1 MNLNIH
7 KLISIISYLNL
18 PDKTLAN
25 YFVDFEKEKPLEE
38 QKKLYI
44 ICLCRQFAWEMKR
57 NKKKPKFN

>member
-7 KLISIISYLNL
+7 KLISIITYLNL

-25 YFVDFEKEKPLEE
+25 YFVDFAREKPF
-38 QKKLYI
+38 KRFFFVDI
-44 ICLCRQFAWEMKR
+44 IRLCRQFRELKR